1 MNYRTSILAG
11 LIAGALATGVAHAQ
25 PGGMGC
31 DMMGGGMK
39 GGMMGKKG
47 GPDMGARA
55 QQHLDGFK
63 TELKIT
69 SEQEPLWQAF
79 AEKMK
84 ANMEAMKKSMPPA
97 AADANLTAPE
107 RMAQRTTQMKEKLAA
122 MEASHES
129 FKRLYDALSP
139 EQKKVADAHMSQMGG
154 GMKKGG
160 GMMRKGLPSKAAPAQ
175 QPQPQPD
182 HQHKH

>member
-1 MNYRTSILAG
+1 MNYRTKILAG
-11 LIAGALATGVAHAQ
+11 LIAGALATGVAYAQ

-47 GPDMGARA
+47 GADMGARA

-63 TELKIT
+63 AELKIT

-79 AEKMK
+79 TEKMK
-84 ANMEAMKKSMPPA
+84 ANMGGMNKPMQSP

-122 MEASHES
+122 MESTHES

-139 EQKKVADAHMSQMGG
+139 EQKKAADAHMSRMGG

-160 GMMRKGLPSKAAPAQ
+160 GMKGMGPRGPATN
-175 QPQPQPD
+175 
-182 HQHKH
+182 K